1 MTFSQYKIYF
11 VLFFLVIG
19 SWFLAD
25 LFQPKEVVKM
35 KFKDHSP
42 DYFSSGYF
50 KKEMGVDGL
59 LKNELLADK
68 MIHYSDDE
76 TTHLD
81 NPVMT
86 LYNLAGIPPWV
97 IKSERAVLEADK
109 DHIQLMGKVYIS
121 RAGTKNLRPFQLH
134 TSELRVKLSTSYAE
148 TSQWAQVID
157 AKNRT
162 QGIGMQMTFKEP
174 VKIKFL
180 SKVKGRYVF
189 N

>member
-1 MTFSQYKIYF
+1 MTFGQYKIYF
-11 VLFFLVIG
+11 VLFFLVVS

-25 LFQPKEVVKM
+25 LFEPKEAVKV
-35 KFKDHSP
+35 KVKDHTP
-42 DYFSSGYF
+42 DYFSRSYF

-68 MIHYSDDE
+68 MIHYSDDK

-86 LYNLAGIPPWV
+86 LYSSKGIPPWV
-97 IKSERAVLEADK
+97 IKAESAIVEADK
-109 DHIQLMGKVYIS
+109 DHIQLMGKVFVS
-121 RAGTKNLRPFQLH
+121 REGTKTLRPFQLN
-134 TSELRVKLSTSYAE
+134 TSELRVKLSTSYAK
-148 TSQWAQVID
+148 TKQWAEVID

-162 QGIGMQMTFKEP
+162 QGTGMHMTFREP

-180 SKVKGRYVF
+180 SRVKGRYVF

>member
-11 VLFFLVIG
+11 VLFFLVLS

-25 LFQPKEVVKM
+25 LFEPKEQVKV
-35 KFKDHSP
+35 KVRDHSP
-42 DYFSSGYF
+42 DYFSNGYF
-50 KKEMGVDGL
+50 KKEMGADGL
-59 LKNELLADK
+59 VKNELLADK
-68 MIHYSDDE
+68 MIHYSDDK

-86 LYNLAGIPPWV
+86 LYNSKGIPPWV
-97 IKSERAVLEADK
+97 IKSEQGIVEADK
-109 DHIQLMGKVYIS
+109 DHIQLMGKVFAS
-121 RAGTKNLRPFQLH
+121 RAGTKALRSFQLN
-134 TSELRVKLSTSYAE
+134 TSELRVKLSTSFAE
-148 TSQWAQVID
+148 TKQWAEVID

-162 QGIGMQMTFKEP
+162 QGTGMKMTFKEP

-180 SKVKGRYVF
+180 SRVKGRYVF